1 MSTPGSSRK
10 RSETVYAARRR
21 AAAES
26 TTSTGCGVRK
36 ISRAL
41 RVAVTLMGSSWR
53 TRLESTRTLRVVSG
67 AWAAVKAG
75 RARASARTVSALCC
89 CRDMMDYP
97 VVEVGLSASRS
108 APASFAGSGTVRIP
122 ATVFLRVLPLG
133 LQGQPGQLGHGVQ
146 PQLPH
151 QALPVRLHRAGAQ
164 AQRSRDLLIS
174 AALGDALEHLP
185 LP

>member
-1 MSTPGSSRK
+1 MSTPGSSRS

-53 TRLESTRTLRVVSG
+53 IRLESTRTLRVVSG
-67 AWAAVKAG
+67 AWAEAAVG
-75 RARASARTVSALCC
+75 SARASARRVRALRC

-97 VVEVGLSASRS
+97 VVEVGFERLKIGTGTIR
-108 APASFAGSGTVRIP
+108 GQRNGTDSGYRI
-122 ATVFLRVLPLG
+122 
-133 LQGQPGQLGHGVQ
+133 
-146 PQLPH
+146 
-151 QALPVRLHRAGAQ
+151 
-164 AQRSRDLLIS
+164 
-174 AALGDALEHLP
+174 
-185 LP
+185 